1 MRKYRR
7 AFFIPKEIFRIK
19 KFTFSIAI
27 VVIVILVALIGPL
40 LYPKLNLSLYAG
52 PPDSPPSNEYPLGTD
67 RNGRDILSHLL
78 VGMRTSLY
86 VGAIAT
92 VIALT
97 IGVIVGSF
105 AGFKGGI
112 VDEILMMITNIMYTL
127 PAILIMILIASY
139 LKERS
144 PLFVAIVIGITSWPW
159 LARAVRAQIM
169 SLKEREFVQMSKMS
183 GLKGYEIIFEDL
195 LPNMASYV
203 FMSVALLLSISML
216 AEAGLSMIGAGI
228 DPSTESSLGIMLQ
241 RAQQG
246 EAVRLGR
253 WWCFIPPGVVLVIIT
268 TSLLMLSTSID
279 EYFNPRLRGGK

>member
-1 MRKYRR
+1 MQKRRKLLL
-7 AFFIPKEIFRIK
+7 IPKEIFKIK
-19 KFTFSIAI
+19 KFTFSISVL
-27 VVIVILVALIGPL
+27 VVVILVALVGPP

-52 PPDSPPSNEYPLGTD
+52 TPDTPPSNEFPLGTD

-78 VGMRTSLY
+78 IGIRTSLY
-86 VGAIAT
+86 VGVIAT
-92 VIALT
+92 IIALT
-97 IGVIVGSF
+97 IGILVGSF
-105 AGFKGGI
+105 AGFKGGVI
-112 VDEILMMITNIMYTL
+112 DEILMMITNIIYTL
-127 PAILIMILIASY
+127 PAILLMILIASY

-144 PLFVAIVIGITSWPW
+144 PLFVSIVIGVTSWPW

-183 GLKGYEIIFEDL
+183 GLKGYEIIFKDL
-195 LPNMASYV
+195 LPNMASYI

-228 DPSTESSLGIMLQ
+228 DPSTESSLGVMLQ

-246 EAVRLGR
+246 EAIRLGR
-253 WWCFIPPGVVLVIIT
+253 WWCFVPPGIVLVLIT

>member
-1 MRKYRR
+1 MQKHRR
-7 AFFIPKEIFRIK
+7 ILLIPKEIFRIK
-19 KFTFSIAI
+19 KFTFSITVMIA
-27 VVIVILVALIGPL
+27 VIFVALVGPL
-40 LYPKLNLSLYAG
+40 LYSKLNLSLYAG
-52 PPDSPPSNEYPLGTD
+52 TPDSPPSNEFPLGTD

-78 VGMRTSLY
+78 IGIRTSLY

-92 VIALT
+92 IIALT
-97 IGVIVGSF
+97 IGVLVGSF

-112 VDEILMMITNIMYTL
+112 LDEILMMITNIIYTL
-127 PAILIMILIASY
+127 PAILLMILIASY

-144 PLFVAIVIGITSWPW
+144 PLFVSMVIGVTSWPW
-159 LARAVRAQIM
+159 LARAVRAQMM
-169 SLKEREFVQMSKMS
+169 SLKEREFVQMSKIS
-183 GLKGYEIIFEDL
+183 GLKGHEIIFKDL
-195 LPNMASYV
+195 LPNMASYI

-228 DPSTESSLGIMLQ
+228 DPSTESSLGVMLQ

-253 WWCFIPPGVVLVIIT
+253 WWCFVPPGIVLVIIT

-279 EYFNPRLRGGK
+279 EYFNPRLRGGR

>member
-1 MRKYRR
+1 MFK
-7 AFFIPKEIFRIK
+7 IK
-19 KFTFSIAI
+19 KFTFSISVL
-27 VVIVILVALIGPL
+27 VVVILVALVGPP

-52 PPDSPPSNEYPLGTD
+52 TPDTPPSNEFPLGTD

-78 VGMRTSLY
+78 IGIRTSLY
-86 VGAIAT
+86 VGVIAT
-92 VIALT
+92 IIALT
-97 IGVIVGSF
+97 IGILVGSF
-105 AGFKGGI
+105 AGFKGGVI
-112 VDEILMMITNIMYTL
+112 DEILMMITNIIYTL
-127 PAILIMILIASY
+127 PAILLMILIASY

-144 PLFVAIVIGITSWPW
+144 PLFVSIVIGVTSWPW

-183 GLKGYEIIFEDL
+183 GLKGYEIIFKDL
-195 LPNMASYV
+195 LPNMASYI

-228 DPSTESSLGIMLQ
+228 DPSTESSLGVMLQ

-246 EAVRLGR
+246 EAIRLGR
-253 WWCFIPPGVVLVIIT
+253 WWCFVPPGIVLVLIT

>member
-1 MRKYRR
+1 MQKRRKLLL
-7 AFFIPKEIFRIK
+7 IPKEMFKIK
-19 KFTFSIAI
+19 KFTFSISVL
-27 VVIVILVALIGPL
+27 VVVILVALVGPP

-52 PPDSPPSNEYPLGTD
+52 TPDTPPSNEFPLGTD

-78 VGMRTSLY
+78 IGIRTSLY
-86 VGAIAT
+86 VGVIAT
-92 VIALT
+92 IIALT
-97 IGVIVGSF
+97 IGILVGSF
-105 AGFKGGI
+105 AGFKGGVI
-112 VDEILMMITNIMYTL
+112 DEILMMITNIIYTL
-127 PAILIMILIASY
+127 PAILLMILIASY

-144 PLFVAIVIGITSWPW
+144 PLFVSIVIGVTSWPW

-183 GLKGYEIIFEDL
+183 GLKGYEIIFKDL
-195 LPNMASYV
+195 LPNMASYI

-228 DPSTESSLGIMLQ
+228 DPSTESSLGVMLQ

-246 EAVRLGR
+246 EAIRLGR
-253 WWCFIPPGVVLVIIT
+253 WWCFVPPGIVLVLIT